1 MCVFCPSVGFDSV
14 IPWIVAHQAALSMGF
29 TRQEFWNRLPFP
41 PPGDLPD
48 PVIKPRSP
56 ALRADSLLSEP
67 EVKNPPAMHET
78 WVPSLEN
85 SMVGHSPWGHKESD
99 TTE

>member
-1 MCVFCPSVGFDSV
+1 M
-14 IPWIVAHQAALSMGF
+14 IPWIGACQAPLSMGF
-29 TRQEFWNRLPFP
+29 SRQEYCSRLSFP
-41 PPGDLPD
+41 SLGDLPD
-48 PVIKPRSP
+48 LGIKPGSP

-85 SMVGHSPWGHKESD
+85 SMAGHSPWGHKESD